1 MDETRTY
8 RVYGAGSRGGQ
19 QRVDIAGT
27 GDSSS
32 RCCLL
37 AFRTGDDF
45 PLELVL
51 TVGPQTELQMS
62 PDFFRLPKVTKKEEL
77 KKALLV
83 KREKAKEVE

>member
-1 MDETRTY
+1 MDDTRAY
-8 RVYGAGSRGGQ
+8 RVYGAGIRGGQ

-45 PLELVL
+45 PLDLVL
-51 TVGPQTELQMS
+51 MVGQQTEVQMS
-62 PDFFRLPKVTKKEEL
+62 PDFFRLPRSTKKEEL
-77 KKALLV
+77 RKALLV
-83 KREKAKEVE
+83 KWEEAQEVD